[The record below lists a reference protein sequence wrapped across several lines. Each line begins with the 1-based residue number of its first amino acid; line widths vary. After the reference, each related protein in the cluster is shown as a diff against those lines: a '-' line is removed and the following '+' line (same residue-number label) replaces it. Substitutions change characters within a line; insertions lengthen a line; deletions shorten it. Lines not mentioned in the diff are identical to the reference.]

1 METGS
6 SVETVREEARHILE
20 EMSQNLQLSFIRL
33 MGYTLS
39 KVFKRL
45 FSSIFVNM
53 EGLNRVRTKGVISTV
68 FRHQH
73 TYIHTYTAVCR
84 AKGGQCTLYLLCFIK
99 STHNNSLLVIKDKTL
114 HIVVLMNFSLFPI
127 IVLSPCSFNK
137 PSRRIQ

>member
-6 SVETVREEARHILE
+6 SVETVREEARNILE

-68 FRHQH
+68 LRHQH
-73 TYIHTYTAVCR
+73 MTYTAVCR
-84 AKGGQCTLYLLCFIK
+84 AKGGQCTVYLLCFMM

-127 IVLSPCSFNK
+127 IVLSPCSSNK

>member
-6 SVETVREEARHILE
+6 SVETVREEARSILE
-20 EMSQNLQLSFIRL
+20 EMSQNLQLRFIRL

-53 EGLNRVRTKGVISTV
+53 EGLNRVRTKREISTV

-73 TYIHTYTAVCR
+73 MTYTAVCR
-84 AKGGQCTLYLLCFIK
+84 AKEGQFTMY
-99 STHNNSLLVIKDKTL
+99 
-114 HIVVLMNFSLFPI
+114 
-127 IVLSPCSFNK
+127 
-137 PSRRIQ
+137 